1 MGSPMQQ
8 RHPKAPH
15 DMKFKIMTAI
25 IALTLTSTTAVA
37 AEVYLDK
44 LDKTLDDWWNA
55 LDNVCRGEPG
65 GSEASNLACNQRSA
79 VDKIIIKKGC
89 RNVYPATNPDAT
101 SYWLCK
107 RK

>member
-1 MGSPMQQ
+1 M
-8 RHPKAPH
+8 
-15 DMKFKIMTAI
+15 FKIGLQFIGAAI
-25 IALTLTSTTAVA
+25 IWQLFRIPLILALSTTAVA
-37 AEVYLDK
+37 AEIYLDK
-44 LDKTLDDWWNA
+44 LDKTLDDWWKA

-65 GSEASNLACNQRSA
+65 GSEASDLACNQRSE

-89 RNVYPATNPDAT
+89 RNVYPATNSGAT